1 MSEGLLSKEDT
12 LYFTQCFN
20 DSQRNG
26 QISFDQFVFIC
37 QEYKKLDSAVLQE
50 TIKDLKAV
58 LDKKNNN
65 SQIMLKQDEYFNYVN
80 TVMKDQAQSKNQN
93 DPEMEKLFQ
102 SLAGKEGD
110 YVKKKKYHS
119 NFQVKLHQIFLVILE
134 IHSEAL
140 DSEVEILILMLLL
153 KDLIHMVHHKEGQIH
168 MVHHKKVIIPMVHH
182 KEEIIHMVHH
192 KEEIIHMVHH
202 KKVIIHM
209 VHHKEE
215 IIHLVHSKEVIIH
228 MVHHKEEI
236 IHLVHNKEV
245 IILLHHNK
253 EIIIHMVHHKE
264 VIIHLVLDLMIIII
278 ILSHHLK
285 EEIIIIPS
293 DQEIVKLAKT
303 KIII

>member
-1 MSEGLLSKEDT
+1 MI
-12 LYFTQCFN
+12 FFWV
-20 DSQRNG
+20 
-26 QISFDQFVFIC
+26 IP
-37 QEYKKLDSAVLQE
+37 
-50 TIKDLKAV
+50 
-58 LDKKNNN
+58 KKNYFFIYSKTWIFDHHLFLKNFSYIQKAENN
-65 SQIMLKQDEYFNYVN
+65 VDKLVNINLVEKLKIKPASDPLLIIKLKQ
-80 TVMKDQAQSKNQN
+80 
-93 DPEMEKLFQ
+93 LC
-102 SLAGKEGD
+102 KE
-110 YVKKKKYHS
+110 KKYHL

-134 IHSEAL
+134 IHSEVL

-153 KDLIHMVHHKEGQIH
+153 KDLIHMVHHKEEIIH
-168 MVHHKKVIIPMVHH
+168 MDLH

-192 KEEIIHMVHH
+192 KEEIIPMDHH
-202 KKVIIHM
+202 KEEIIHM
-209 VHHKEE
+209 VHHK
-215 IIHLVHSKEVIIH
+215 KVIIH

-293 DQEIVKLAKT
+293 DQEIVNLAKT
-303 KIII
+303 KIIIWMTIPIIQWITIIIITIMKIY